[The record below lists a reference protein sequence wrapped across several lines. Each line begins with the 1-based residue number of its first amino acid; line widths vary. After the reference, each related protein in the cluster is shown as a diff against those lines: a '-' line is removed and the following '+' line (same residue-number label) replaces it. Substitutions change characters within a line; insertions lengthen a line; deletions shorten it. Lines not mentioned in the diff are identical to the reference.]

1 MKPALLLV
9 ALAFAV
15 VQAPPAFDVIVRG
28 GTVLDGTG
36 APRRRADV
44 GITGDVITRIGDLS
58 GARATT
64 EVDATGLY
72 VSPGFINIHSH
83 ATPAG
88 LRTAV
93 NMLTQGVT
101 TEIVNADGRSP
112 LDIAGQLAGLGASG
126 LAVNVGAQAGFNS
139 IWASVMGQ
147 SDRRPTS
154 EEVTRMRALL
164 TTCLQA
170 GAWGISGGLDYKPAY
185 FARTDEVV
193 QVLEAARPWRTN
205 FVNHDRVTPES
216 GFSSR
221 AGMEETIAIGARAGV
236 LPVITHMKVQ
246 GHEQG
251 SADVILGRMRESE
264 ARGTPVAADAYPYL
278 AGQTNL
284 SALIIPG
291 WAQDGGRE
299 ALLQR
304 LADPAL
310 RQRIVQEAEE
320 AMDKRFG
327 GPASVAFPAEGRT
340 LPDVMQAMQV
350 RAGEAVVRLLEERE
364 RGIIARFG
372 IEADLVKILQYP
384 STSVACDCGA
394 VDGGATHPRYHGS
407 FPRVLGR
414 YVREQQALTWEDAV
428 RKMTGLPA
436 TTIGM
441 TDRGVLE
448 VGKAADVT
456 VFDPRTIIDHATF
469 EQPTR
474 PSDGVR
480 AVIVNG
486 RLALRDGAPTGAQGG
501 RPLVRKVS
509 PAR

>member
-1 MKPALLLV
+1 MKPALLLATL
-9 ALAFAV
+9 ALVFA
-15 VQAPPAFDVIVRG
+15 QAPPAFDVIVRG
-28 GTVLDGTG
+28 GTVIDGTG

-44 GITGDVITRIGDLS
+44 GITGDRITRVGDLS
-58 GARATT
+58 GARASTDI
-64 EVDATGLY
+64 DATGLY
-72 VSPGFINIHSH
+72 VAPGFINIHSH
-83 ATPAG
+83 ATPVG

-101 TEIVNADGRSP
+101 TEIVNADGRGP
-112 LDIAGQLAGLGASG
+112 LDITGQLAGLGAAG

-139 IWASVMGQ
+139 IWASVMGE
-147 SDRRPTS
+147 SDRRPTA
-154 EEVTRMRALL
+154 EDIARMRALL
-164 TTCLQA
+164 VACLQA
-170 GAWGISGGLDYKPAY
+170 GAWGVSGGLDYKPAY

-205 FVNHDRVTPES
+205 FINHDRVTPES

-236 LPVITHMKVQ
+236 LPIITHMKVQ

-278 AGQTNL
+278 AGQTSL

-299 ALLQR
+299 ALLRR
-304 LADPAL
+304 LADPVL
-310 RQRIVQEAEE
+310 RERIVREAED

-327 GPASVAFPAEGRT
+327 GPASVAFPQEART

-384 STSVACDCGA
+384 STSIACDCGA

-441 TDRGVLE
+441 RDRGVLDA
-448 VGKAADVT
+448 GKAADVT
-456 VFDPRTIIDHATF
+456 VFDPRTVIDHATF
-469 EQPTR
+469 DKPTQP
-474 PSDGVR
+474 SEGVR
-480 AVIVNG
+480 VVLVNG
-486 RLALRDGAPTGAQGG
+486 HVALRDGVPTGAQGG
-501 RPLVRKVS
+501 RPLVRGAS
-509 PAR
+509 PTR